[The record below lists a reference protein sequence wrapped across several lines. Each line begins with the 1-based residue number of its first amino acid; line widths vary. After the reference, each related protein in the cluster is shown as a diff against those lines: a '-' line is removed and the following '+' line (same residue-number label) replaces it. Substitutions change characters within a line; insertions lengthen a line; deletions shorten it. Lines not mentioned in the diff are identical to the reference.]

1 MRTLLIIA
9 HKEWL
14 DGIRNRWILAIAI
27 VLWAMA
33 VGLAYFG
40 GVASG
45 LVGFTSIESTLASL
59 ASLAVVILPLIALM
73 LGHDA
78 LIGEVERGTLL
89 LLMTYPLSPGQLL
102 TGKFAGQALMLA
114 MATGLGFGSAA
125 LTLLLFTEGLDVV
138 LVTRLFGALIVSA
151 VLLGWIFLAM
161 AYAVSAWVSEKGKAA
176 GASLLLWFFFVVV
189 FDLLML
195 GLLVGLPD
203 TLNFSS
209 LPYLM
214 LLNPADVFRIFN
226 LALLSGSDVQA
237 GVMAASNELALN
249 SAGLLACLLMW
260 LVALVGL
267 ARFLFQRSLTR
278 I

>member
-9 HKEWL
+9 RKEWL
-14 DGIRNRWILAIAI
+14 DGIRNRWILAIAL

-78 LIGEVERGTLL
+78 LIGEAERGTLL

-114 MATGLGFGSAA
+114 AATGLGFGSAA
-125 LTLLLFTEGLDVV
+125 LTLLLFTDGLDAV
-138 LVTRLFGALIVSA
+138 LVARLFGALILSA
-151 VLLGWIFLAM
+151 ILLGWIFLAM
-161 AYAVSAWVSEKGKAA
+161 AYVLSAWVSEKGRAA

-203 TLNFSS
+203 QLDFAS

-226 LALLSGSDVQA
+226 LELLSDSDVKT
-237 GVMAASNELALN
+237 GVMAASSGLALG
-249 SAGLLACLLMW
+249 SAGLLACLLVW
-260 LVALVGL
+260 LTALVGL

>member
-78 LIGEVERGTLL
+78 LIGEAERGTLL

-102 TGKFAGQALMLA
+102 TGKFTGQALMLA
-114 MATGLGFGSAA
+114 VATGLGFGSAA
-125 LTLLLFTEGLDVV
+125 LTLLLFTDGLDAA
-138 LVTRLFGALIVSA
+138 LVARLFGALIVSA
-151 VLLGWIFLAM
+151 ILLGWIFLAM
-161 AYAVSAWVSEKGKAA
+161 AYALSAWVSEKGKAA

-195 GLLVGLPD
+195 GLLVGLPEQ
-203 TLNFSS
+203 LNFSS

-226 LALLSGSDVQA
+226 LELLSDSEVKT
-237 GVMAASNELALN
+237 GVMAASSELALG
-249 SAGLLACLLMW
+249 SAGLLGSLLVW
-260 LVALVGL
+260 LASLVGL

>member
-1 MRTLLIIA
+1 MTILLTIA
-9 HKEWL
+9 RKEWL
-14 DGIRNRWILAIAI
+14 DGIRNRWILAITLM
-27 VLWAMA
+27 LWGQA

-89 LLMTYPLSPGQLL
+89 LLLTYPITPGQLL
-102 TGKFAGQALMLA
+102 LGKFIGQALMLA
-114 MATGLGFGSAA
+114 AATALGFGSAA
-125 LTLLLFTEGLDVV
+125 LTLLLLTPALDTGVV
-138 LVTRLFGALIVSA
+138 LYLFAALILSA

-161 AYAVSAWVSEKGKAA
+161 AYALSGWVNEKAKAA
-176 GASLLLWFFFVVV
+176 GASLILWFFFVVV

-195 GLLVGLPD
+195 GLLIGLPERLD
-203 TLNFSS
+203 FAS

-214 LLNPADVFRIFN
+214 LLNPADIFRIFN
-226 LALLSGSDVQA
+226 LGLLSSAEVKTGVLAAGSSL
-237 GVMAASNELALN
+237 GLEP
-249 SAGLLACLLMW
+249 AGLLAGLLLW
-260 LVALVGL
+260 LGSIMGL
-267 ARFLFQRSLTR
+267 ARFLFQRSLLR

>member
-9 HKEWL
+9 RKEWL
-14 DGIRNRWILAIAI
+14 DGIRNRWVLAITI

-40 GVASG
+40 GVTSG

-89 LLMTYPLSPGQLL
+89 LLMTYPLSSGQLL
-102 TGKFAGQALMLA
+102 IGKFAGQALMLA
-114 MATGLGFGSAA
+114 VATGLGFGSAA
-125 LTLLLFTEGLDVV
+125 LTLLLFTPDLDVP
-138 LVTRLFGALIVSA
+138 LVAHLFGALILSA
-151 VLLGWIFLAM
+151 ILLGWIFLAM
-161 AYAVSAWVSEKGKAA
+161 AYVLSAWVSEKGKAA

-195 GLLVGLPD
+195 GLLVGLPEQLD
-203 TLNFSS
+203 FAS

-226 LALLSGSDVQA
+226 LELLSDSGIKT
-237 GVMAASNELALN
+237 GVMVASGELAL
-249 SAGLLACLLMW
+249 SSTGLLACLLVW
-260 LVALVGL
+260 LTVLVGL
-267 ARFLFQRSLTR
+267 ARLLFERSLTR